1 MSRQPGSDPD
11 PLRQLDARIRAAREK
26 KQRKGGPG
34 GAVRSR
40 DLGVGMRIAVEIA
53 AAIGVGTAIG
63 IGLDRWLGTSPWL
76 LIVFFLLGTAAAFL
90 NVYRVAQ
97 ELDRQRQAERQSQR
111 QSGEE

>member
-1 MSRQPGSDPD
+1 M
-11 PLRQLDARIRAAREK
+11 
-26 KQRKGGPG
+26 
-34 GAVRSR
+34 
-40 DLGVGMRIAVEIA
+40 GMRIAVEIA

-111 QSGEE
+111 QSGGE